1 MLSQKLL
8 AVLRAW
14 WKVGRPRHWLFPGE
28 RPETPIM
35 PDAVRYACQLAVRRA
50 RLVLIESGGIAIPR
64 HLVRGRFA
72 LVDESALFVDVRICH
87 YSPKVCARM

>member
-50 RLVLIESGGIAIPR
+50 RLVLIESGGNRYSAPSSSR
-64 HLVRGRFA
+64 SFA